1 MHGCQISVQCVAASS
16 NATDLAC
23 VSARQIVRHFRDFDT
38 CPSTLLRLS
47 DKRFVKNH
55 QLRKAI
61 QEYKETLGDIMHLQ
75 TSLRSTLIAL
85 LHSSVRFRAMGAW
98 QDAFDVCNEALAA
111 ADVAL
116 KSGTLERGA
125 RDAVYRTCR
134 STLHKYFDH
143 QRGRLEGQQVAL
155 ERHIKVIPV
164 APFSRPVVK
173 GPRAVFNPS
182 SSAEC
187 AEMIYL
193 AHLEEAERREEEQ
206 YSPVLL
212 SLTSSSQSIQRYDAE
227 LYPTCNAP
235 QVTPWSTLEETIGQ
249 TTVQQQTRPSERD
262 LFRTQID
269 TTLAVP
275 SVDALINF
283 ADFCRQELH
292 FERSLHYTNQAL
304 IILAEHMRQ
313 EDASRGKAHLGTG
326 SHIGPSRDDMIFLH
340 PSGDDDD
347 ENECKGLTANECL
360 ETQATEG
367 CKLLLAR
374 VLRSGARSLLALGQ
388 APRAL
393 LPLQVSYQVLEGVA
407 GAEYQD
413 GVEEKAAQLAATQ
426 IDLAETQIEL
436 GQHAEAEA
444 LLMRTAA
451 SQTAALGGM
460 QNLQVARTLE
470 LMGTAMR
477 RQARFLESLDA
488 SNRSFQ
494 IRVIHFGMGA
504 GSPDLENR
512 EIADSFDEIGITLR
526 CD

>member
-1 MHGCQISVQCVAASS
+1 
-16 NATDLAC
+16 
-23 VSARQIVRHFRDFDT
+23 
-38 CPSTLLRLS
+38 
-47 DKRFVKNH
+47 
-55 QLRKAI
+55 
-61 QEYKETLGDIMHLQ
+61 MHLQ

-116 KSGTLERGA
+116 NSGTLERGA
-125 RDAVYRTCR
+125 REAVYRTCR
-134 STLHKYFDH
+134 STLHKYFDD
-143 QRGRLEGQQVAL
+143 QRGRLEGQQAAL
-155 ERHIKVIPV
+155 ERNIKVIPV
-164 APFSRPVVK
+164 APCTRRAVK
-173 GPRAVFNPS
+173 GPRAVFSPS
-182 SSAEC
+182 SSAEY

-193 AHLEEAERREEEQ
+193 AHLEEAQCREEEQ
-206 YSPVLL
+206 YSPVVL
-212 SLTSSSQSIQRYDAE
+212 SAKCPAQSMQRYDAE

-235 QVTPWSTLEETIGQ
+235 QATPCSTLEEMVGQ
-249 TTVQQQTRPSERD
+249 TTVQQRTRPSERD
-262 LFRTQID
+262 LILTQID

-275 SVDALINF
+275 SVDALIHF

-292 FERSLHYTNQAL
+292 FERSLHYTSQAL

-313 EDASRGKAHLGTG
+313 EDASRGKADVATA
-326 SHIGPSRDDMIFLH
+326 SRIGHPRADMILLH
-340 PSGDDDD
+340 PSGDNDD

-360 ETQATEG
+360 EMQATAG
-367 CKLLLAR
+367 CKLLLAK

-393 LPLQVSYQVLEGVA
+393 LPLQVSYQLLEGVA

-413 GVEEKAAQLAATQ
+413 GVEEKVSQLAATQ
-426 IDLAETQIEL
+426 INLAETQIEL
-436 GQHAEAEA
+436 GRHGEAEA

-470 LMGTAMR
+470 LIGTALR

-494 IRVIHFGMGA
+494 IRVIHFGIKS

-526 CD
+526 CE